1 MGPTRLTRRR
11 ILIIE
16 DDPAN
21 RELLTYNFVLSGY
34 QVREAATGERGLSM
48 LAVFTPDVILLD
60 LMLPDLPGTEICRR
74 IRSRA
79 DGPQPAIIMV
89 TGKGEERD
97 RVGGFEV
104 GADDYVVKPFSL
116 RELSL
121 RVNALLQG
129 RSGET
134 TGSSR
139 RAPRP
144 IPRGS
149 RRRFTVGP
157 LRVDVDGHY
166 VFVEGKEVH
175 VSAIEMRLL
184 VCLIEQWGRVR
195 LRENLLEEVW
205 GYKPSVPTRTVDTHV
220 KRLRDKLGPAGEL
233 IETVRG
239 TGYRLSD
246 AYPILLD
253 ADE

>member
-1 MGPTRLTRRR
+1 
-11 ILIIE
+11 
-16 DDPAN
+16 
-21 RELLTYNFVLSGY
+21 
-34 QVREAATGERGLSM
+34 M

-184 VCLIEQWGRVR
+184 VCLIEHWGRVR

-205 GYKPSVPTRTVDTHV
+205 GYKPGVPTRTVDTHV

>member
-1 MGPTRLTRRR
+1 MEPTRLNRRR
-11 ILIIE
+11 ILVIE
-16 DDPAN
+16 DDAAN

-34 QVREAATGERGLSM
+34 QVRAADTGERGLSM
-48 LAVFTPDVILLD
+48 LAAFTPDVILLD

-89 TGKGEERD
+89 TGKGDELD

-129 RSGET
+129 RNGAT
-134 TGSSR
+134 TASSR
-139 RAPRP
+139 RTPKRSTGGA
-144 IPRGS
+144 

-175 VSAIEMRLL
+175 VSATEMRLL
-184 VCLIEQWGRVR
+184 VCLLEHWGRVR

-205 GYKPSVPTRTVDTHV
+205 GYKPSIPTRTVDTHV